1 MFHYDYVIKTWPGK
15 NLLLFTD
22 TDSLTYWIE
31 TEDVYKDML
40 PAIGERFDTS
50 KYPDNHPSGIKKG
63 VNSGKIGGIFKDE
76 FSSEPVKRFRGLS
89 SKHYFI
95 DSEKSCVKRNK
106 GVPTKS
112 VVEPHLSFEHYDKCL
127 RENRTY
133 HARFPKINSKCCQV
147 TTDLMEKEAL
157 SGYDDKRYV
166 IPLDPLYK
174 TMAWFHKDLPESVR
188 EHCDQNGQHT
198 VYSRIKMKKVDCMH
212 EYVSFYGDY
221 LCKKCRVVDN
231 LMCGGTYE
239 KTEREIGARL

>member
-1 MFHYDYVIKTWPGK
+1 MYSFHYDYVIKTWPGK

-31 TEDVYKDML
+31 TE
-40 PAIGERFDTS
+40 ERFDTS
-50 KYPDNHPSGIKKG
+50 KCPDNHPSGIKKG

-76 FSSEPVKRFRGLS
+76 FSGEPVKRFHGLS
-89 SKHYFI
+89 SKCYFI

-112 VVEPHLSFEHYDKCL
+112 VVEPHLSSEHYDKCL

-133 HARFPKINSKCCQV
+133 YARFPKINSKRCQV
-147 TTDLMEKEAL
+147 TKDLMQKKAL
-157 SGYDDKRYV
+157 SGYDNKRYV

-188 EHCDQNGQHT
+188 EHCDQSGP
-198 VYSRIKMKKVDCMH
+198 IK
-212 EYVSFYGDY
+212 
-221 LCKKCRVVDN
+221 VVN
-231 LMCGGTYE
+231 TPFTLG
-239 KTEREIGARL
+239 